1 MGIYIPTTMADHWLK
16 LLICVIALSNTKVNV
31 RASEMVNITLLSN
44 AVEKGA
50 VCLDGSPAGYHYA
63 KGYGDGANSWMIY
76 LPGGGWCGRKQS
88 CIDRVKYSPM
98 LSSTKNITQETFGAI
113 LSPNKTSNPDFYN
126 WNRVFIRYCDGS
138 SFMGDVKK
146 VDPETNL
153 HKRGSRIF
161 TAVIDELLSKGLKNA
176 KNAMLTGNSAG
187 GLATILNCDR
197 FRALVPNAN
206 TVKCVSDSGFFIH
219 AKNLP
224 NAAGR
229 ERTFARVVHFH
240 RISKFLP
247 KSCTSRMKPGLCFFP
262 ENLVAD
268 IKTPL
273 FLLNS
278 DFDKFQIQVN
288 LKPHPVDNPGWVNCT
303 RNITTCTPPQ
313 LQIIKVK
320 GLGNNPSRG
329 LFINSCYIHDF
340 LYLMGRYN
348 SQDSPKLHNKTIAQ
362 AIGDWYFNRSSVRL
376 IDTKIDYPLDCKIG
390 SGNFV

>member
-98 LSSTKNITQETFGAI
+98 LSSTKNITQETF
-113 LSPNKTSNPDFYN
+113 DFYN

-240 RISKFLP
+240 
-247 KSCTSRMKPGLCFFP
+247 CFFP